1 MADTPLDRTAPA
13 RRIQA
18 RAGTNLG
25 GASAHNRRV
34 VFEALRVN
42 GALSRAEL
50 ARATQLTAQTVSNII
65 EEFERDGLAMPEK
78 PIRGVRGQPATP
90 YRILPQGAY
99 AIGVQ
104 LDRHQILGIAV
115 DLTGEP
121 LVRRLRLLPKA
132 GPQTGMTVLLQ
143 LIEELRKELE
153 RVDPKS
159 PEKLLGLG
167 VAMPGPFNVRSN
179 ETDPWVMREWEGFPL
194 TDALEQ
200 ATGLAANLQNDAT
213 AAAISEKTYG
223 VATGL
228 ENFVYLFV
236 GYGLGAGL
244 IVNGE
249 VYVGAV
255 ANAGEI
261 GQILTAFP
269 TDKKTMPEPLEHSV
283 SLLSLCR
290 ALDLDARDADLF
302 PTLERR
308 LDAHDQRLTNWV
320 EGAASQLRYAIQI
333 VESLFDPETVVLGGQ
348 LPQPLMTRLVQL
360 VEPLLPSVA
369 DRVARNLPRL
379 TFGSADLW
387 TVALGAAIQPIHRTF
402 DPQFRAILKSR

>member
-1 MADTPLDRTAPA
+1 M
-13 RRIQA
+13 
-18 RAGTNLG
+18 
-25 GASAHNRRV
+25 
-34 VFEALRVN
+34 N

-65 EEFERDGLAMPEK
+65 DEFERDGLAIPEK

-90 YRILPQGAY
+90 YRIWPQGAY

-115 DLTGEP
+115 DLTGKA
-121 LVRRLRLLPKA
+121 LVRLLRILPKP
-132 GPQTGMTVLLQ
+132 GPKTGMSVLLQ
-143 LIEELRKELE
+143 LIEELRKELA
-153 RVDPKS
+153 RVDPNA

-179 ETDPWVMREWEGFPL
+179 ESDPWVMREWEGFPL

-200 ATGLAANLQNDAT
+200 ATGLAASLQNDAT

-261 GQILTAFP
+261 GQVPTAFP
-269 TDKKTMPEPLEHSV
+269 PYGKTIPEPLEHYL

-302 PTLERR
+302 SKLEGR
-308 LDAHDQRLTNWV
+308 LNAHDQRLTSWV
-320 EGAASQLRYAIQI
+320 QGAATQLRYAIQI

-369 DRVARNLPRL
+369 DRSSRSLPRL

>member
-1 MADTPLDRTAPA
+1 
-13 RRIQA
+13 
-18 RAGTNLG
+18 
-25 GASAHNRRV
+25 

-65 EEFERDGLAMPEK
+65 EEFERDGLAAAEK
-78 PIRGVRGQPATP
+78 PIRGARGQPATP

-115 DLTGEP
+115 DLTGKP
-121 LVRRLRLLPKA
+121 LVRGLRRLPAGGPKA
-132 GPQTGMTVLLQ
+132 GMPILLQ
-143 LIEELRKELE
+143 LIGDLRIELGGL
-153 RVDPKS
+153 DPKS

-179 ETDPWVMREWEGFPL
+179 QTDPWVMREWEDFPL
-194 TDALEQ
+194 TEALEQ
-200 ATGLAANLQNDAT
+200 ATGLSASLQNDAT

-236 GYGLGAGL
+236 GYGLGTGL

-261 GQILTAFP
+261 GQVPTPFPPDTTA
-269 TDKKTMPEPLEHSV
+269 PEPLEHYV

-290 ALDLDARDADLF
+290 ALDLDARDANLF
-302 PTLERR
+302 PELERR
-308 LDAHDQRLTNWV
+308 LEAGDDRLTSWV
-320 EGAASQLRYAIQI
+320 ECAARQLRYAIQI
-333 VESLFDPETVVLGGQ
+333 LESLFDPETVVLGGQ
-348 LPQPLMTRLVQL
+348 LPQPLMARLVQL

-369 DRVARNLPRL
+369 DRATRSLPRL
-379 TFGSADLW
+379 IFGTADLW

>member
-1 MADTPLDRTAPA
+1 
-13 RRIQA
+13 
-18 RAGTNLG
+18 
-25 GASAHNRRV
+25 

-143 LIEELRKELE
+143 LIEELRKELA

-302 PTLERR
+302 PKLERR

-333 VESLFDPETVVLGGQ
+333 LESLFDPETVVLGGQ

-369 DRVARNLPRL
+369 DRISRSLPRL

>member
-1 MADTPLDRTAPA
+1 MADTPLDRTAGT
-13 RRIQA
+13 RQIQG

-42 GALSRAEL
+42 GTLTRAEL

-65 EEFERDGLAMPEK
+65 EEFERDGLAGPED
-78 PIRGVRGQPATP
+78 PIRGARGQPATP

-115 DLTGEP
+115 DLTGKP
-121 LVRRLRLLPKA
+121 LVRRKDHVPAGGPKS
-132 GPQTGMTVLLQ
+132 GMPILLQ
-143 LIEELRKELE
+143 LIRDLRKELVTLD
-153 RVDPKS
+153 RRAS
-159 PEKLLGLG
+159 EKLLGLG

-179 ETDPWVMREWEGFPL
+179 ETDPWVMREWEGFAL
-194 TDALEQ
+194 THALEE
-200 ATGLAANLQNDAT
+200 ATGLAASLQNDAT

-261 GQILTAFP
+261 GQVPTAFAP
-269 TDKKTMPEPLEHSV
+269 DGSATPEALEHYV

-290 ALDLDARDADLF
+290 ALGLDSRHVDLF
-302 PTLERR
+302 PEL
-308 LDAHDQRLTNWV
+308 
-320 EGAASQLRYAIQI
+320 
-333 VESLFDPETVVLGGQ
+333 
-348 LPQPLMTRLVQL
+348 
-360 VEPLLPSVA
+360 
-369 DRVARNLPRL
+369 
-379 TFGSADLW
+379 SA
-387 TVALGAAIQPIHRTF
+387 G
-402 DPQFRAILKSR
+402 